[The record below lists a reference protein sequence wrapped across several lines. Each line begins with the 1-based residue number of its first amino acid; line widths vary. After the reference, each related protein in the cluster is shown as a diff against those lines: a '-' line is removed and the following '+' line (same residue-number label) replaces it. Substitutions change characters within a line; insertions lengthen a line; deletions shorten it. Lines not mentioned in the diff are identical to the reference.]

1 LARTIA
7 VAMQKGGVGK
17 TTTAVNL
24 GAALAEVGQRVLLID
39 LDAQGHLTL
48 YMKPSGELEKT
59 IYHLLVDPE
68 TTVTDVVQEAPQMGV
83 HYIPADIE
91 LAGAENPLIN
101 EIGRE
106 SILRDKLEAAKGR
119 YDFIIIDCP
128 PSLDLIVINALV
140 AADEV
145 LVPLQAEFLALKGM
159 QELLITM
166 ERVKRRLNPRLEL
179 IGILPTLYKHRALH
193 SQEVLAAVREK
204 YGDKVYDF
212 GVTDSIRFAETPL
225 AGQSI
230 LQYAKESDGAKAYR
244 ALAAKVIENHRVQ
257 D

>member
-1 LARTIA
+1 
-7 VAMQKGGVGK
+7 MQKGGVGK

-24 GAALAEVGQRVLLID
+24 GAALAELGQRVLLID

-59 IYHLLVDPE
+59 IYDLLVNPE

-83 HYIPADIE
+83 HYIPADVE
-91 LAGAENPLIN
+91 LAGAENQMIN

-106 SILRDKLEAAKGR
+106 SILRDKLEAAQKR

-159 QELLITM
+159 QELLVTM
-166 ERVKRRLNPRLEL
+166 ERVKRRLEL
-179 IGILPTLYKHRALH
+179 TGILPTLYKQRALH

-212 GVTDSIRFAETPL
+212 GVTASIRFAETPL

-230 LQYAKESDGAKAYR
+230 LQYAKDSDGARAYR
-244 ALAAKVIENHRVQ
+244 ALAAKVLENHR
-257 D
+257 

>member
-1 LARTIA
+1 
-7 VAMQKGGVGK
+7 V
-17 TTTAVNL
+17 
-24 GAALAEVGQRVLLID
+24 
-39 LDAQGHLTL
+39 
-48 YMKPSGELEKT
+48 
-59 IYHLLVDPE
+59 
-68 TTVTDVVQEAPQMGV
+68 
-83 HYIPADIE
+83 E
-91 LAGAENPLIN
+91 LAGAENQLIN

-106 SILRDKLEAAKGR
+106 SILRDKLEAAQKR

-179 IGILPTLYKHRALH
+179 IGILPTLYKSRALH
-193 SQEVLAAVREK
+193 SQEVLAAVKEK

-225 AGQSI
+225 AGMSI
-230 LQYAKESDGAKAYR
+230 LQYAKDSDGARSYR
-244 ALAAKVIENHRVQ
+244 ALATRVLENHRQ
-257 D
+257 P

>member
-1 LARTIA
+1 MALVLA
-7 VAMQKGGVGK
+7 VVNQKGGVGK

-24 GAALAEVGQRVLLID
+24 AAAFAL
-39 LDAQGHLTL
+39 QGHAT
-48 YMKPSGELEKT
+48 
-59 IYHLLVDPE
+59 LLVDLDPQGSATTGVGVRPAAGEE
-68 TTVTDVVQEAPQMGV
+68 TVYEALLGGRAM
-83 HYIPADIE
+83 ADITRHTAIE
-91 LAGAENPLIN
+91 RLDIAPATRDLVGAENQLIN

-106 SILRDKLEAAKGR
+106 SILRDKLEAAQRR

-145 LVPLQAEFLALKGM
+145 LVPLQAEFLALRGM
-159 QELLITM
+159 QELLVTM

-179 IGILPTLYKHRALH
+179 LGILPTLYKQRALH

-204 YGDKVYDF
+204 YGDKVYEF
-212 GVTDSIRFAETPL
+212 GITDSIRFAETPL

-230 LQYAKESDGAKAYR
+230 LQYAKESDGAKSYR
-244 ALAAKVIENHRVQ
+244 ALGAKLMENHS
-257 D
+257 

>member
-1 LARTIA
+1 
-7 VAMQKGGVGK
+7 
-17 TTTAVNL
+17 
-24 GAALAEVGQRVLLID
+24 GAALAEIGQRVLLIA

-91 LAGAENPLIN
+91 LAGAENQLIN

-106 SILRDKLEAAKGR
+106 SILRDKLEPVQRR
-119 YDFIIIDCP
+119 YDFVIIDCP

-159 QELLITM
+159 QELLVTL

-179 IGILPTLYKHRALH
+179 IGILPALYKQRALH
-193 SQEVLAAVREK
+193 LPEEPGAGPTKLIRHAVDLPGVQSKELIYSTLHITPDHAKLVL
-204 YGDKVYDF
+204 
-212 GVTDSIRFAETPL
+212 
-225 AGQSI
+225 
-230 LQYAKESDGAKAYR
+230 KAIQ
-244 ALAAKVIENHRVQ
+244 IENYPDSPRAKPALDKFLSLVAIRLNVQ
-257 D
+257 RDSAG

>member
-1 LARTIA
+1 MTTTMSMIKAGAILVVRPRDPSQNGRVQLDWHRLLARTIA

-24 GAALAEVGQRVLLID
+24 GAALAEIGQRVLLID

-91 LAGAENPLIN
+91 LAGAENQLIN

-106 SILRDKLEAAKGR
+106 SILRDKLEPAQRR
-119 YDFIIIDCP
+119 YDFI
-128 PSLDLIVINALV
+128 
-140 AADEV
+140 
-145 LVPLQAEFLALKGM
+145 
-159 QELLITM
+159 
-166 ERVKRRLNPRLEL
+166 
-179 IGILPTLYKHRALH
+179 
-193 SQEVLAAVREK
+193 
-204 YGDKVYDF
+204 
-212 GVTDSIRFAETPL
+212 
-225 AGQSI
+225 
-230 LQYAKESDGAKAYR
+230 
-244 ALAAKVIENHRVQ
+244 
-257 D
+257 

>member
-1 LARTIA
+1 
-7 VAMQKGGVGK
+7 V
-17 TTTAVNL
+17 
-24 GAALAEVGQRVLLID
+24 
-39 LDAQGHLTL
+39 DAKEHLTV
-48 YMKPSGELEKT
+48 YRKPSGDLEKT
-59 IYHLLVDPE
+59 IYALLVSHE
-68 TTVTDVVQEAPQMGV
+68 TTGTDVVQEAPQMGV
-83 HYIPADIE
+83 HYIPADVE
-91 LAGAENPLIN
+91 LAGAENQLIN

-106 SILRDKLEAAKGR
+106 SILRDKLEAAQKR

-159 QELLITM
+159 QELLVTM

-179 IGILPTLYKHRALH
+179 TGILSTLYQHRASH
-193 SQEVLAAVREK
+193 AQEVLSAVREK

-212 GVTDSIRFAETPL
+212 WITDSIRFAETPL

-230 LQYAKESDGAKAYR
+230 LTYARDSDGAKSYR